1 MDILCLSIE
10 INRIVCLEELLN
22 KMDEKER
29 TSEKKATIF
38 IEIKYLIVSSE
49 SAFSFFLTIAYRG
62 SSNLLFFLNFASL
75 DYDLLTVLSS
85 VFVDWFL
92 T

>member
-38 IEIKYLIVSSE
+38 IEIKYLIS
-49 SAFSFFLTIAYRG
+49 
-62 SSNLLFFLNFASL
+62 
-75 DYDLLTVLSS
+75 VLSRRFPFS
-85 VFVDWFL
+85 
-92 T
+92 